1 MERKPEIEKLTDILV
16 EQAEF
21 LAKWN
26 ELHRE
31 NSKDIINI
39 RSNTNTIR
47 DILETI
53 NHLYW

>member
-26 ELHRE
+26 ELHRQ
-31 NSKDIINI
+31 NSTDIMNI